1 MKFSKY
7 DACGSDFIVV
17 EFFSNG
23 DRGNLAKAL
32 CNRSEGIGGNGLI
45 AIVTQ
50 DRSSNTLGGSNSS
63 ENATFYIE
71 YYHANGTRTPITI
84 NATMAA
90 CMYAYEKFL
99 AGKTVIF
106 KNEGETI
113 TGEISG
119 FDVGRSVWIGQKKRD
134 FSFGK
139 IFGMGSNRAI
149 TANVEVEIQNVNRM
163 GEGFVSGGNMWY
175 MYETGMPNLVTFV
188 NSLSS
193 YNNALAQELAEKFN
207 ANVSFA
213 QIDGN
218 NLKVRTYS
226 YGAKKEVLSCGSGVA
241 CAYVAGRAR
250 MGLGEDVNTTCVT
263 GEKMGVRMQAEDLA
277 YVKADVRHLFDGEY
291 MA

>member
-1 MKFSKY
+1 MNFSKY
-7 DACGSDFIVV
+7 NACGSDFIVI

-23 DRGNLAKAL
+23 ERGNLAKAL
-32 CNRSEGIGGNGLI
+32 CNRSEGIGANGLI
-45 AIVTQ
+45 AIITQ
-50 DRSSNTLGGSNSS
+50 DRSNRPIGHTSNENSS
-63 ENATFYIE
+63 FYVE
-71 YYHANGTRTPITI
+71 YYNADGTRTPITV
-84 NATMAA
+84 NATMVA

-99 AGKTVIF
+99 AGKSVIF
-106 KNEGETI
+106 KNEGQTI
-113 TGEISG
+113 NGEIAG

-188 NSLSS
+188 NSLGA
-193 YNNALAQELAEKFN
+193 YNHKLAQELAEKFN

-218 NLKVRTYS
+218 NLKVRTYAF
-226 YGAKKEVLSCGSGVA
+226 GAKKEVLSCGSGIA
-241 CAYVAGRAR
+241 CAYVAGRAH
-250 MGLGEDVNTTCVT
+250 MGLGEDVNTTCIT
-263 GEKMGVRMQAEDLA
+263 GEKMGVRMPSDDLA
-277 YVKADVRHLFDGEY
+277 YVKGDVRHLFDGEY